1 MRKLIPLSLAVLA
14 LAGCGTGQG
23 MWAGAPASETGGTPP
38 VDAALVT
45 PSFGWVLTAD
55 RLLVTSDGGRTFTDT
70 RAPLPTSTVRAA
82 HFTDALHGFATAS
95 SGSTLTTARTSDGG
109 RTWTRGTMNGP
120 EYASLSAAAGD
131 ARHGAVLA
139 QTSRI
144 LPSATLLAT
153 SDGGASWSAS
163 AAPAGELS
171 MESNGRIWVAGDG
184 GSGGSGG
191 DGKDGGSGGSGLSSS
206 TDQGRH
212 WTTTTVKVDG
222 SFDSKAVAPPTGGVL
237 PVTLVTKSD
246 QTQVALLTSTDKGR
260 SWTETNRVSVHGRTG
275 PGVRVPVAA
284 AGGGPLVVDTAGGH
298 AYRVPAHRA
307 AAMATPDLRPSGLPE
322 GAGSV
327 TFAPDGRT
335 GWALA
340 AYGRCAKGKTGCSLY
355 HPLSMTTDGG
365 VTWRQVRL
373 WQERLN

>member
-1 MRKLIPLSLAVLA
+1 MRKLIPLTFAVLA

-23 MWAGAPASETGGTPP
+23 PRVGAPASEAGGMPP

-70 RAPLPTSTVRAA
+70 KAPLPATTVRAA
-82 HFTDALHGFATAS
+82 HFTDARHGFVTAS
-95 SGSTLTTARTSDGG
+95 AGYALTTARTSDGG
-109 RTWTRGTMNGP
+109 RTWTTGTVNGP
-120 EYASLSAAAGD
+120 EYGSLSAAASD
-131 ARHGAVLA
+131 AEHGAVLA
-139 QTSRI
+139 QTSRM

-153 SDGGASWSAS
+153 SDGGASWSPS
-163 AAPAGELS
+163 PAPAGELG
-171 MESNGRIWVAGDG
+171 METGGRIWVAGDG
-184 GSGGSGG
+184 
-191 DGKDGGSGGSGLSSS
+191 LSSS
-206 TDQGRH
+206 TDQGHH
-212 WTTTTVKVDG
+212 WTKTKVGIDG
-222 SFDSKAVAPPTGGVL
+222 SFDTKAVAPPTGGVL
-237 PVTLVTKSD
+237 PVTLVTRTD

-260 SWTETNRVSVHGRTG
+260 SWTETNRVSVHGKTG
-275 PGVRVPVAA
+275 PGVRVPVAT

-307 AAMATPDLRPSGLPE
+307 SAMATPDLRPAGLPE

-373 WQERLN
+373 WRERLN